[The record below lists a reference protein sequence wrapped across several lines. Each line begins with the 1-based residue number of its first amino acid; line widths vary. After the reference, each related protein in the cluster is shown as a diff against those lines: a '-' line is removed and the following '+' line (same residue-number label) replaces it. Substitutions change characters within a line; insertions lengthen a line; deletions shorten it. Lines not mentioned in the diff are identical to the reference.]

1 VSISEKRPDSDS
13 FAGDV
18 NAVSNTGPCKKR
30 CKNPTLVAAWQRHV
44 NSAVQRCHKRV
55 CARCYNLVFLNRLC
69 AMGFEQ
75 LAELKK
81 QLAAARA
88 EAAPAARSGA
98 KPASKHVSNAASN
111 PGAKP
116 GAKAASKPGARPAR
130 KPAQPRRD
138 ANPAAAEAKPAVDA
152 KPVDPVVKSIGRLQ
166 KRFPIAFPK
175 NPAPK
180 LPLKV
185 GIFEDLVVHAKE
197 LSLSEA
203 ELRDAIKTWCRGS
216 RYWKCLVE
224 GAARVDLTGAEV
236 GTVTAQ
242 ESAGAQRLQAHRA
255 NRSAA
260 KAAAASA
267 SAATPANAA
276 EAAAPTAEAAGETA
290 SVDAVATQSAAE
302 PASVEATATSQDAA
316 PAAASTATPSAQ
328 PEA

>member
-1 VSISEKRPDSDS
+1 
-13 FAGDV
+13 
-18 NAVSNTGPCKKR
+18 
-30 CKNPTLVAAWQRHV
+30 
-44 NSAVQRCHKRV
+44 
-55 CARCYNLVFLNRLC
+55 
-69 AMGFEQ
+69 MGFEQ

-88 EAAPAARSGA
+88 EAAPAAKSDA
-98 KPASKHVSNAASN
+98 KPASKPAS
-111 PGAKP
+111 KP
-116 GAKAASKPGARPAR
+116 GLKTDSKAGSRPGARPAR

-138 ANPAAAEAKPAVDA
+138 APAAAAGATHAKPAADA

-224 GAARVDLTGAEV
+224 GAARVDLTGAAAGQV
-236 GTVTAQ
+236 SAQ
-242 ESAGAQRLQAHRA
+242 EAAGAQRLQAHRA
-255 NRSAA
+255 SKGAPKAA
-260 KAAAASA
+260 VAAAAADAPAAEETTEATTAAADVVDMAAAAANAPAESGHDSKPQAVSTEPAA
-267 SAATPANAA
+267 SSEAVATPAGSSTQASTDTSTDPASPANSP
-276 EAAAPTAEAAGETA
+276 AAPEA
-290 SVDAVATQSAAE
+290 
-302 PASVEATATSQDAA
+302 
-316 PAAASTATPSAQ
+316 
-328 PEA
+328 

>member
-1 VSISEKRPDSDS
+1 
-13 FAGDV
+13 
-18 NAVSNTGPCKKR
+18 
-30 CKNPTLVAAWQRHV
+30 
-44 NSAVQRCHKRV
+44 
-55 CARCYNLVFLNRLC
+55 
-69 AMGFEQ
+69 MGFEQ

-88 EAAPAARSGA
+88 EAAPAAKSDA
-98 KPASKHVSNAASN
+98 KPASKPASKA
-111 PGAKP
+111 GLKTDSKP
-116 GAKAASKPGARPAR
+116 GSRPGARPAR

-138 ANPAAAEAKPAVDA
+138 APAAAPGATHAKPAADA

-224 GAARVDLTGAEV
+224 GAARVDLTGAAAGQV
-236 GTVTAQ
+236 SAQ
-242 ESAGAQRLQAHRA
+242 EAAGAQRLQAHRA
-255 NRSAA
+255 SKGAP
-260 KAAAASA
+260 KAAVA
-267 SAATPANAA
+267 AATAATDALAAEGAIAATTAAADVADVANAA
-276 EAAAPTAEAAGETA
+276 ANAPAE
-290 SVDAVATQSAAE
+290 SDHDRKPQAVSTE
-302 PASVEATATSQDAA
+302 PAASSEAVAA
-316 PAAASTATPSAQ
+316 PAGSPTDTSTDTTSPANSPAA

>member
-1 VSISEKRPDSDS
+1 
-13 FAGDV
+13 
-18 NAVSNTGPCKKR
+18 
-30 CKNPTLVAAWQRHV
+30 
-44 NSAVQRCHKRV
+44 
-55 CARCYNLVFLNRLC
+55 
-69 AMGFEQ
+69 MGFEQ

-88 EAAPAARSGA
+88 EAAPAARSDA
-98 KPASKHVSNAASN
+98 KPASK
-111 PGAKP
+111 P
-116 GAKAASKPGARPAR
+116 ASKADSKAGSRPGARPAR

-138 ANPAAAEAKPAVDA
+138 ASAAAAQAKPAVDA

-197 LSLSEA
+197 LSLSEP

-224 GAARVDLTGAEV
+224 GAARVDLTGAAA
-236 GTVTAQ
+236 GQVTAQ
-242 ESAGAQRLQAHRA
+242 EAAGAQRLQAHRA
-255 NRSAA
+255 GKGAP
-260 KAAAASA
+260 KAAAAGA
-267 SAATPANAA
+267 PAVEGAAEAATEATGVTVNAA
-276 EAAAPTAEAAGETA
+276 EAANTPSASDSDGKPQAG
-290 SVDAVATQSAAE
+290 AAE
-302 PASVEATATSQDAA
+302 PAGSNETAAA
-316 PAAASTATPSAQ
+316 PADSPAA